1 MELWVMFSGVIFWS
15 TLACTH
21 LLHMLL
27 VQPKFGHLLHDA
39 LLVLIVLHQLLEP
52 MYNKFLV
59 LLYSAKHSQ
68 TWTTGISWKSCCL
81 WTYWKDCIWHQLVG
95 ECLASFKRR
104 KKGCQTTQRGVY
116 LVLLHFFMNSLLDGR
131 CTTGQI
137 YIKVVLDR
145 RMDDL

>member
-1 MELWVMFSGVIFWS
+1 MELWVMFSSVVFWS

-52 MYNKFLV
+52 IYNKFLV

-68 TWTTGISWKSCCL
+68 TWTNGISWKSCRL
-81 WTYWKDCIWHQLVG
+81 WTYWKDCICHQLVG

-116 LVLLHFFMNSLLDGR
+116 LVLLHFFHEF
-131 CTTGQI
+131 I
-137 YIKVVLDR
+137 A
-145 RMDDL
+145 